1 MSQRLAATG
10 AGSDMRRTVVR
21 RLGTDVGLLVLL
33 GASVVASLAFGAR
46 PVGGDDVLGALLA
59 FDGSPDQIAV
69 RELRLPRTVVGLVVG
84 LALGAAG
91 AVMQGLTR
99 NPVADPGLVG
109 VSAGA
114 ALGMV
119 AGITVVGGASLLGQV
134 WFAVAGAAVAS
145 VVVFAI
151 VASSPRAAVTT
162 LVLAGAA
169 VSATLGSISA
179 SILAVDQQT
188 LDQYRFWSVGSL
200 QGRDLPIALA
210 ILPLVAAGLVLA
222 VASCPGLD
230 ALALGDDVARALG
243 RNVALLRL
251 VAGAAVV
258 LLTGGAVAAAGPIAF
273 VGLLV
278 PHLLRPFLGA
288 RHAPLLLG
296 CLLLAPTL
304 LLAADVVGRLVIR
317 PAELPVGI
325 VLAFVGAPFLIWVV
339 RRERGS
345 TRRRARSTHGQE
357 VAA

>member
-1 MSQRLAATG
+1 MRTG
-10 AGSDMRRTVVR
+10 VR
-21 RLGTDVGLLVLL
+21 RASTGVALLLLLVVAV
-33 GASVVASLAFGAR
+33 GASLALGAR
-46 PVGGDDVLGALLA
+46 PVGWADVVGALVA
-59 FDGSPDQIAV
+59 YDGSPDQIAV
-69 RELRLPRTVVGLVVG
+69 RELRLPRTVVGLLVG

-119 AGITVVGGASLLGQV
+119 AGLTLVGGVTLVGQV

-200 QGRDLPIALA
+200 QGRELSVALA
-210 ILPLVAAGLVLA
+210 ILPLVAAGLALA
-222 VASCPGLD
+222 LVSCPGLD
-230 ALALGDDVARALG
+230 SLALGDDVARALG
-243 RNVALLRL
+243 RNVAVLRL
-251 VAGAAVV
+251 LAGGAVV

-278 PHLLRPFLGA
+278 PHLVRPFAGA
-288 RHAPLLLG
+288 RHLSQLLA
-296 CLLLAPTL
+296 CLLLAPAML
-304 LLAADVVGRLVIR
+304 LGADVLGRLVVR
-317 PAELPVGI
+317 PGELPVGI

-345 TRRRARSTHGQE
+345 VRAKVASRPGQE
-357 VAA
+357 VAS

>member
-1 MSQRLAATG
+1 
-10 AGSDMRRTVVR
+10 
-21 RLGTDVGLLVLL
+21 VGVSLLLLLLVTV
-33 GASVVASLAFGAR
+33 AASLAVGAR
-46 PVGGDDVLGALLA
+46 PVGWGDVVGALTSY
-59 FDGSPDQIAV
+59 DGSADQIAV
-69 RELRLPRTVVGLVVG
+69 RELRLPRTVVGLLVG
-84 LALGAAG
+84 VALGAAG

-99 NPVADPGLVG
+99 NPVADPGIVG

-119 AGITVVGGASLLGQV
+119 AGVTLVGGVVLLGQV

-200 QGRDLPIALA
+200 LGRDLPIAWA
-210 ILPLVAAGLVLA
+210 VMPLVVVGLVLA
-222 VASCPGLD
+222 FAACPGLD
-230 ALALGDDVARALG
+230 SLALGDDVARALG

-251 VAGAAVV
+251 LAGAAVV

-278 PHLLRPFLGA
+278 PHLVRPFLGA
-288 RHAPLLLG
+288 RHLPLLVG
-296 CLLLAPTL
+296 CVLLAPSL
-304 LLAADVVGRLVIR
+304 LLAADVVGRLVVR

-345 TRRRARSTHGQE
+345 TRSRAVSGPRRE

>member
-1 MSQRLAATG
+1 MGRTG
-10 AGSDMRRTVVR
+10 LVPTLVGVS
-21 RLGTDVGLLVLL
+21 LGLLLL
-33 GASVVASLAFGAR
+33 VTVAASLALGPR
-46 PVGGDDVLGALLA
+46 PVGWEDVVGALVSY
-59 FDGSPDQIAV
+59 DGSPDQIAV
-69 RELRLPRTVVGLVVG
+69 RELRLPRTVVGLLVG
-84 LALGAAG
+84 VALGAAG

-119 AGITVVGGASLLGQV
+119 SGVTLVGGVALLGQV
-134 WFAVAGAAVAS
+134 WFAAAGAAVAA
-145 VVVFAI
+145 VVVFAV

-200 QGRDLPIALA
+200 VGRDLPIAWA
-210 ILPLVAAGLVLA
+210 VLPLVAVGLALA
-222 VASCPGLD
+222 FATCPGLD
-230 ALALGDDVARALG
+230 SLALGDDVARALG

-251 VAGAAVV
+251 LAGVAVV

-273 VGLLV
+273 VGLVV
-278 PHLLRPFLGA
+278 PHLVRPFLGA
-288 RHAPLLLG
+288 RHVPLLVG
-296 CLLLAPTL
+296 SVLLAPSL
-304 LLAADVVGRLVIR
+304 LLAADVMGRLVVR

-325 VLAFVGAPFLIWVV
+325 ILAFVGAPFLIWVV

-345 TRRRARSTHGQE
+345 TRGRHAPGPRQE

>member
-1 MSQRLAATG
+1 VGVSL
-10 AGSDMRRTVVR
+10 
-21 RLGTDVGLLVLL
+21 GLLLL
-33 GASVVASLAFGAR
+33 VTIAASLALGPR
-46 PVGGDDVLGALLA
+46 PVGSEDVVGALVSY
-59 FDGSPDQIAV
+59 DGSPDQIAV
-69 RELRLPRTVVGLVVG
+69 RELRLPRTVVGLLVG
-84 LALGAAG
+84 VALGAAG

-119 AGITVVGGASLLGQV
+119 SGVTLVGGVALLGQV
-134 WFAVAGAAVAS
+134 WFAAAGAAVAA
-145 VVVFAI
+145 VVVFAV
-151 VASSPRAAVTT
+151 VASSPRAAMTT

-200 QGRDLPIALA
+200 VGRDLPIAWA
-210 ILPLVAAGLVLA
+210 VLPLVAVGLALA
-222 VASCPGLD
+222 FATCPGLD
-230 ALALGDDVARALG
+230 SLALGDDVARALG
-243 RNVALLRL
+243 RKVALLRL
-251 VAGAAVV
+251 LAGVAVV

-273 VGLLV
+273 VGLVV
-278 PHLLRPFLGA
+278 PHLVRPFLGA
-288 RHAPLLLG
+288 RHVPLLVG
-296 CLLLAPTL
+296 SVLLAPSL
-304 LLAADVVGRLVIR
+304 LLAADVMGRLVVR

-325 VLAFVGAPFLIWVV
+325 ILAFVGAPFLIWVV

-345 TRRRARSTHGQE
+345 TRGRHAPGPRQE